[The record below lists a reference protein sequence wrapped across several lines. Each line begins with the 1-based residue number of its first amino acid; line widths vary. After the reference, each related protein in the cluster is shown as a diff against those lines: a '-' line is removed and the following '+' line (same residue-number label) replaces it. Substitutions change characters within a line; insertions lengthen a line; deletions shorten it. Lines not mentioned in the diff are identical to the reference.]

1 MFVKNSSFDKT
12 KYFCDVQQ
20 FNLYTYEIYYFP
32 KETNDTRFSRWSSFK
47 FKFLRIIPVFWDL

>member
-20 FNLYTYEIYYFP
+20 FNLYTYDI
-32 KETNDTRFSRWSSFK
+32 
-47 FKFLRIIPVFWDL
+47 